1 MTAEI
6 RTVRD
11 LYLWCIS
18 VIYLFAFTSLFVQI
32 PGLYGDNGILPA
44 KLVLEKEAES
54 FHDLIARQ
62 PTLLRLLPSIGFD
75 VQTGMDF
82 LCLGGALL
90 SFVAMVSRD
99 QRNCIVFAVLWMFY
113 LSLFHVGQTFL
124 WFHWD
129 VLLLEA
135 GFVTILVAPLNFFG
149 LHDAIWHH
157 CHDGIAMQLVRWLLF
172 RLTFACGIAKLT
184 SASESWWNLTAMQHY
199 YETQFLPTPLAW
211 YFHQLPEW
219 VQRLSAVAAITAEI
233 IGALLMLSPVKGQR
247 LVAFYSQVLL
257 MTLAMLTGNYGFCPL
272 LTLTLCLSLIDDTWL
287 NSWTGSGLTYKGESV
302 EQSGAAD
309 GWKRLA
315 KLAFCTKTSLS
326 IIYAV
331 VCCFTLRI
339 STDPPSIQSAI
350 AFSAADVQTFVYY
363 VAPLSALVAGV
374 LLTREI
380 INATTRSLSYKQ
392 FKTSR
397 RLTELVGCLVVGL
410 AAAGVFFISLVP
422 HLAVDSQLKSTL
434 PQVLQNVQSWTTNNY
449 RLTSPYFF
457 HRRYLEEEEGRVEV
471 ILEGSDRIDSAWKEY
486 NFRFKPGDISDR
498 LPIVAPH
505 QPRLDYQM
513 WFAARGHYS
522 HNHWLLNLVY
532 RLLTQQHEVL
542 ELMGE
547 NPFPDDPPKF
557 IRASLY
563 KYHFTSTDKNDETR
577 YSDTDWWTRERVG
590 DYLPVLSLDEPSF
603 IDYIQAA
610 GIHLDV
616 DAAEKTEPRLLR
628 GVVGWLRSVLG
639 QGNDSGSS
647 ICLVL
652 VITGFLLTL
661 FDPSIAIFSSQP
673 FVDGAAVC
681 SS

>member
-11 LYLWCIS
+11 LYLWCMSI
-18 VIYLFAFTSLFVQI
+18 VYLFAFTSLFVQI

-44 KLVLEKEAES
+44 KLVLEGEAES
-54 FHDLIARQ
+54 FHDLVARQ

-75 VQTGMDF
+75 VETGMDF
-82 LCLGGALL
+82 LCLGGVLL

-99 QRNCIVFAVLWMFY
+99 QRNCVVFAVLWMFY

-135 GFVTILVAPLNFFG
+135 GFLTILVAPLNFLG
-149 LHDAIWHH
+149 LHDAAWHH
-157 CHDGIAMQLVRWLLF
+157 CHDSISMQLVRWLLF
-172 RLTFACGIAKLT
+172 RLTFASGVAKLT
-184 SASESWWNLTAMQHY
+184 SSSESWWTLTAMKHY

-211 YFHQLPEW
+211 HFHQLPDW
-219 VQRLSAVAAITAEI
+219 VQRLSAVAIITAEVV
-233 IGALLMLSPVKGQR
+233 GALLMLSPVRGQR

-257 MTLAMLTGNYGFCPL
+257 MTLTTLTGNYGFYPL

-287 NSWTGSGLTYKGESV
+287 NSWRGSGLTYKGESV
-302 EQSGAAD
+302 RQSEAAD
-309 GWKRLA
+309 RWKRRL
-315 KLAFCTKTSLS
+315 KLAFCAKTSLTVV
-326 IIYAV
+326 YAV
-331 VCCFTLRI
+331 ISGFTLRL

-350 AFSAADVQTFVYY
+350 AFSVADVVNFVYY

-380 INATTRSLSYKQ
+380 INATTRSLSHKQ
-392 FKTSR
+392 FNTSR
-397 RLTELVGCLVVGL
+397 RLTELVGCLTVGL

-422 HLAVDSQLKSTL
+422 HLGVDAQLKSSL
-434 PQVLQNVQSWTTNNY
+434 PQALQDVQSWTANNY

-471 ILEGSDRIDSAWKEY
+471 ILEGSDRIDSTWKEY

-498 LPIVAPH
+498 LPIASPH

-547 NPFPDDPPKF
+547 NPFPDEPPKF

-563 KYHFTSTDKNDETR
+563 KYHFTSKDKSDETR
-577 YSDTDWWTRERVG
+577 DWWTRERVG

-603 IDYIQAA
+603 INYVEVSGVQ
-610 GIHLDV
+610 LDDV
-616 DAAEKTEPRLLR
+616 EGAVKREEWRLLR
-628 GVVGWLRSVLG
+628 SVVGWLRSVLG
-639 QGNDSGSS
+639 QGNGSGSS

-661 FDPSIAIFSSQP
+661 FDPSIAIFSAQP

-681 SS
+681 SN